1 MGHPKRLRKK
11 YESPKKPFEDLE
23 SERKLMN
30 EYGLVTKKELW
41 RVETELRNIR
51 RRAREIQAKK
61 ESGRG
66 APEAD
71 ETTLIKKLLSY
82 GLEIVSLE
90 DILKLSITDMLDRRL
105 QTIMYKKGVVAT
117 VKQAR
122 QLIVHGHVRLKG
134 KRVKFPSLIVSKE
147 DESMI
152 DCDMQPKSR
161 ANQAGAESAQKA
173 ESEQNDSLG
182 NLEDAM
188 DKENKAE

>member
-1 MGHPKRLRKK
+1 MGQPKRLRKK

-41 RVETELRNIR
+41 RVETELRDIR

-66 APEAD
+66 SPEAD
-71 ETTLIKKLLSY
+71 ESSLIKKLV
-82 GLEIVSLE
+82 GFGMEIASLE

-105 QTIMYKKGVVAT
+105 QTIIYKKGIVST

-122 QLIVHGHVRLKG
+122 QLIVHGHVRMKG

-161 ANQAGAESAQKA
+161 ANQAGAESAHQEESVQKD
-173 ESEQNDSLG
+173 QLD